1 MARIDWVE
9 HRLQN
14 WARWKLSGGM
24 GCLGYASVDLEQ
36 AGNGGDRDPYAA
48 AAIPTND
55 IEASDTDDAVDRLPS
70 ELKVTVLEVYTGK
83 GGLADK
89 IRRLCCGE
97 STVHARI
104 GRAHRLLADHWTARK
119 DRQDRE
125 RQRVEQLRDQ
135 ARPRDEEF
143 YQ

>member
-14 WARWKLSGGM
+14 WARWMLTRGG
-24 GCLGYASVDLEQ
+24 GVLGYASVDLQ
-36 AGNGGDRDPYAA
+36 AAGNGGSREPYESAPVP
-48 AAIPTND
+48 ISD
-55 IEASDTDDAVDRLPS
+55 MEASDTDQAVQLLPG
-70 ELKVTVLEVYTGK
+70 ELRMTVIEVYTGK

-119 DRQDRE
+119 DRQAAE
-125 RQRVEQLRDQ
+125 RQRVESLLAS
-135 ARPRDEEF
+135 ARPR
-143 YQ
+143 